1 MERVKDKIIIR
12 PIVYGNTANFLGKKR
27 EEDGHT
33 HEWTVFVKPYFNEDP
48 SKYIRKV
55 QFKLH
60 DSYANATRMI
70 EKPPYEVTETGWGE
84 FEVQIRI
91 YFVDVNEKPVTAFH
105 YLRLFH
111 PQVTLPN
118 GKKMVAA
125 EYYDEIV
132 FQEPTI
138 VMYKILTQLD
148 SRKVEPRRFHTDF
161 LFVRKRTQEM
171 INNARTEINKEIQ
184 DLMDSLKAAHELIG
198 KYSKEVERLETAS
211 VNGDDSAMSCDS
223 SDKVLD
229 TKQFL

>member
-1 MERVKDKIIIR
+1 MERVKDKIFTR
-12 PIVYGNTANFLGKKR
+12 PIVYGNTAHYLGKKR

-33 HEWTVFVKPYFNEDP
+33 HEWTVFVKPYFSEDP

-60 DSYANATRMI
+60 DSYANATRMV

-105 YLRLFH
+105 YLRLFQ

-118 GKKMVAA
+118 GKTMVAA

-132 FQEPTI
+132 FQEPTMP
-138 VMYKILTQLD
+138 MYKVLSYLEG
-148 SRKVEPRRFHTDF
+148 RKAEPRRFHTDF
-161 LFVRKRTQEM
+161 PFVRKRTQEM
-171 INNARTEINKEIQ
+171 INNARNEINKEIQ

-198 KYSKEVERLETAS
+198 RYSKEVDLLEAAAG
-211 VNGDDSAMSCDS
+211 NAEDSAFACENSGQT
-223 SDKVLD
+223 VA
-229 TKQFL
+229 